1 MEGKKKGIRF
11 KHNHITLV
19 IYIMKMK
26 IQRVISR
33 NDCFY
38 SEDIHASMW
47 FKLFIFMAVRMGKQS
62 LTCRITDKRQQHS
75 SK

>member
-26 IQRVISR
+26 IRRVISR

-47 FKLFIFMAVRMGKQS
+47 FTIVHIHGSQNG
-62 LTCRITDKRQQHS
+62 
-75 SK
+75 